1 MSNPFIPTPLDG
13 WELRMWYVNRELE
26 EQNLFEYLQNIME
39 TPEGNKII
47 GSHNFI
53 VIGQGGSG
61 KTTLL
66 NYIKNKCMPSFTEG
80 CADHIPIAISTT
92 STQDLRSLLT
102 EIIIKYLG
110 MKPNPTPEEKEF
122 FNQIKTPTKS
132 KNIPLSTLENFFT
145 YEFNINSKDNPIVL
159 IDNAHFLIKDR
170 FFKGFITGKGFQSRF
185 YIGLFMTPKS
195 YYDLMS
201 NDIDRVLDR
210 FPKKIIIGKL
220 SPDQT
225 KAMVKKRLEFVNVQ
239 IDKFLSNSQLDMI
252 YNSLNGTP
260 RPMIFAFRN
269 LYEVYKQ
276 KNIIEDRDVAM
287 ALIDVRLETLDYA
300 GLDGDIKLL
309 LRVFMNNKGLA
320 TIKDLQ
326 DVNLPKATLYL
337 KLNTMEKDGLI
348 SKMHNEETGEI
359 IRGKWQLDQNM
370 ASVIMFGGNGELV
383 KPYEEQE

>member
-1 MSNPFIPTPLDG
+1 MSNPFIPTPLDD

-47 GSHNFI
+47 GSHNFV

-102 EIIIKYLG
+102 EIITKYLG

>member
-1 MSNPFIPTPLDG
+1 MPNPFIPTPLDD

-47 GSHNFI
+47 GSHNFV